1 MQSLRFLFGDRLW
14 SIVDKMKKGL
24 DLLQVYRA
32 MEEVNELQVD
42 FDWVVVHT
50 HNFILLFSILSV

>member
-42 FDWVVVHT
+42 FD
-50 HNFILLFSILSV
+50 